1 LQPLDNEALK
11 KSGMGSVSQ
20 SSVEQV
26 PLTALQGIT
35 PESWQE
41 VSRASGEPEWVQ
53 DLRRQAWDTYVDTPL
68 PTLQEEDW
76 RRTDYR
82 ELNLEELLLYMPAGI
97 DAQSEAD
104 LPEIIAPHVNT
115 GDTWGGMAVQVN
127 SEIIFARLDESLQAQ
142 GVILA
147 PLAEAVH
154 THPELVQPH
163 LGQIVTSG
171 DGKFPALHNAF
182 FAGGVFCHVP
192 ADTEVE
198 LPILMLNWMNAEN
211 IAVFPHVL
219 LVAEPGSKVTFVERY
234 ASPTL
239 EAQSFSCPATEVV
252 AKDGAQ
258 VRHVTIQDWGRHVF
272 ELGFQRLRVG
282 NDGNL
287 HTIIAA
293 TGGKLVKN
301 FVDNSFAGSG
311 VEAFH
316 RGFFFTDGTQHMDY
330 KTVQDH
336 LAPYSTSDLLIKGAL
351 RDRSRAVF
359 TGVINVRKGSK
370 RTDAYQENR
379 NLLLS
384 KRARSDSIPILEID
398 NDDVRCTHGSA
409 TGQVDPEELFY
420 VMSHGL
426 DKHAAARMLVE
437 GFFSEVTQHTPLE
450 GVQAQLAS
458 KIQEKMTGWQI
469 ED

>member
-1 LQPLDNEALK
+1 
-11 KSGMGSVSQ
+11 MSQ

-26 PLTALQGIT
+26 PLTALQGVT
-35 PESWQE
+35 AGAWQE
-41 VSRASGEPEWVQ
+41 ISRTNAEPEWVRN
-53 DLRRQAWDTYVDTPL
+53 LRQQAWDTYLDTPM
-68 PTLQEEDW
+68 PTLKDEDW
-76 RRTDYR
+76 RRTDFR
-82 ELNLEELLLYMPAGI
+82 ELQLDDLLLYMPAGL
-97 DAQSEAD
+97 AAAGEAD
-104 LPEIIAPHVNT
+104 LPETIRAHIAT
-115 GDTWGGMAVQVN
+115 GDDWGGLAVQVN
-127 SEIIFARLDESLQAQ
+127 SEIAFTRLADSLRAQ

-147 PLAEAVH
+147 PLAEAFGRY
-154 THPELVQPH
+154 PELVQPH
-163 LGQIVTSG
+163 LGQVVTPA
-171 DGKFPALHNAF
+171 DGKFPALHGAF
-182 FAGGVFCHVP
+182 LSGGVFCYVP
-192 ADTEVE
+192 PDTSAE
-198 LPILMLNWMNAEN
+198 LPIQALFWMNAEN

-219 LVAEPGSKVTFVERY
+219 LVADRGSQVTFIERY

-239 EAQSFSCPATEVV
+239 EAQSFSCPVTEVV

-258 VRHVTIQDWGRHVF
+258 VRHVTIQEWGGHVI
-272 ELGFQRLRVG
+272 ELGFQRLRVD
-282 NDGNL
+282 NDGHL
-287 HTIIAA
+287 HTILAA

-301 FVDNSFAGSG
+301 YVDNSFAGSG

-316 RGFFFTDGTQHMDY
+316 RGFFFTDGAQHMDY
-330 KTVQDH
+330 KTMQDH

-409 TGQVDPEELFY
+409 TGQVDQEELFY
-420 VMSHGL
+420 VMAHGL
-426 DKHAAARMLVE
+426 NKNDAARMLVE
-437 GFFSEVTQHTPLE
+437 GFFSEVTQHTPLD
-450 GVQAQLAS
+450 GVQAQLEG
-458 KIQEKMTGWQI
+458 KVQEKMAGWQV

>member
-1 LQPLDNEALK
+1 
-11 KSGMGSVSQ
+11 VSQ

-35 PESWQE
+35 AEAWQE
-41 VSRASGEPEWVQ
+41 ISRACEDPDWVR
-53 DLRRQAWDTYVDTPL
+53 DLRQKSWEAYMDTPM
-68 PTLQEEDW
+68 PTLRDEDW
-76 RRTDYR
+76 RRTDFR
-82 ELNLEELLLYMPAGI
+82 ELLLDNLLLYMPSGMEAE
-97 DAQSEAD
+97 SEAD
-104 LPEIIAPHVNT
+104 LPESLRPHIET
-115 GDTWGGMAVQVN
+115 GDSWGGVAVQVN
-127 SEIIFARLDESLQAQ
+127 SEIALTRLDKSLQEL
-142 GVILA
+142 GVVLA
-147 PLAEAVH
+147 PLGQAVR
-154 THPELVQPH
+154 THPELVRPY
-163 LGQIVTSG
+163 LGQIVTPG
-171 DGKFPALHNAF
+171 DGKFPALHGAF
-182 FAGGVFCHVP
+182 FAGGVFCYVP
-192 ADTEVE
+192 PDVTVE
-198 LPILMLNWMNAEN
+198 LPIQTLVWMNAEN

-219 LVAEPGSKVTFVERY
+219 LVADRGSQVTFVERY
-234 ASPTL
+234 ASPNL

-258 VRHVTIQDWGRHVF
+258 VRHVTIQDWGRHVI

-287 HTIIAA
+287 HTILAA

-301 FVDNSFAGSG
+301 YVDNSFAGSG
-311 VEAFH
+311 VESFH

-330 KTVQDH
+330 KTIQDH

-409 TGQVDPEELFY
+409 TGQVDQEELFY
-420 VMSHGL
+420 VMAHGL
-426 DKHAAARMLVE
+426 NKNDAARMLVE
-437 GFFSEVTQHTPLE
+437 GFFSEVIQHTPLD
-450 GVQAQLAS
+450 GVQTQLAS
-458 KIQEKMTGWQI
+458 KIQEKMTGWQV

>member
-1 LQPLDNEALK
+1 
-11 KSGMGSVSQ
+11 MTQ
-20 SSVEQV
+20 SSVEQK

-35 PESWQE
+35 TEAWQE
-41 VSRASGEPEWVQ
+41 ISRACGEPDWAR
-53 DLRRQAWDTYVDTPL
+53 DLRRRAWEAYVDTPMPSL
-68 PTLQEEDW
+68 TDEDW

-82 ELNLEELLLYMPAGI
+82 ELKLEELLLYLPAGLET
-97 DAQSEAD
+97 ARRAD
-104 LPEIIAPHVNT
+104 LPETLLPQIDT
-115 GDTWGGMAVQVN
+115 GDDWGGLAVQVN
-127 SEIIFARLDESLQAQ
+127 SEVTYVELDDALREQ

-147 PLAEAVH
+147 PLAEAIH
-154 THPELVQPH
+154 THPELVQPY
-163 LGQIVTSG
+163 LGQVVTPD
-171 DGKFPALHNAF
+171 DGKFPALHGAF
-182 FAGGVFCHVP
+182 FAGGIFCYVP
-192 ADTEVE
+192 PDTTVE
-198 LPILMLNWMNAEN
+198 LPLQASFWMTAEN
-211 IAVFPHVL
+211 VAVFPHVL
-219 LVAEPGSKVTFVERY
+219 LVADAGSQVTFVERY
-234 ASPTL
+234 GGPNL

-258 VRHVTIQDWGRHVF
+258 VRHVTVQDWGRHVI
-272 ELGFQRLRVG
+272 ELGFQRFRVA

-287 HTIIAA
+287 HTILAA

-301 FVDNSFAGSG
+301 YVDNSFAGSG

-330 KTVQDH
+330 KTMQDH

-409 TGQVDPEELFY
+409 TGQVDQEELFY
-420 VMSHGL
+420 VMAHGL
-426 DKHAAARMLVE
+426 DKNDAARMLVE
-437 GFFSEVTQHTPLE
+437 GFFSEVIQHTPVD
-450 GVQAQLAS
+450 GVRAQLADAV
-458 KIQEKMTGWQI
+458 QRKMSGWQV

>member
-1 LQPLDNEALK
+1 
-11 KSGMGSVSQ
+11 MSQ

-26 PLTALQGIT
+26 PLTALQGVTAAAWEQI
-35 PESWQE
+35 SQ
-41 VSRASGEPEWVQ
+41 ACAEPAWVR
-53 DLRRQAWDTYVDTPL
+53 DLRQEAWQAYVDTPM
-68 PTLQEEDW
+68 PTLQDEDW

-82 ELNLEELLLYMPAGI
+82 ELALDDLLLYMPAGL
-97 DAQSEAD
+97 DAASEAD
-104 LPEIIAPHVNT
+104 LPAALRSSLDS
-115 GDTWGGMAVQVN
+115 GDEWGGLAVQVN
-127 SEIIFARLDESLQAQ
+127 SEVVCTRLDESLRAQ

-147 PLAEAVH
+147 PLAEAVNA
-154 THPELVQPH
+154 HPELVRPH
-163 LGQIVTSG
+163 LGQIVAPA
-171 DGKFPALHNAF
+171 DGKFPALHGAF
-182 FAGGVFCHVP
+182 RAGGVFCYVP
-192 ADTEVE
+192 PDTAVE
-198 LPILMLNWMNAEN
+198 LPIQMLNWMSAEN

-219 LVAEPGSKVTFVERY
+219 LVADQGSQVTFVERY
-234 ASPTL
+234 ASQTL
-239 EAQSFSCPATEVV
+239 QAPAFSCPATEVV
-252 AKDGAQ
+252 VKDGAQ
-258 VRHVTIQDWGRHVF
+258 VRHVTIQDWGDHVI
-272 ELGFQRLRVG
+272 ELGYQRLRVA
-282 NDGNL
+282 NDGQL
-287 HTIIAA
+287 HTIVAA

-301 FVDNSFAGSG
+301 YVDNSFVGSG
-311 VEAFH
+311 VEGFH
-316 RGFFFTDGTQHMDY
+316 RGFFFTDGVQHMDY

-409 TGQVDPEELFY
+409 TGQVDLDELFY

-426 DKHAAARMLVE
+426 DKHSAARMLVE
-437 GFFSEVTQHTPLE
+437 GFFNEVTQHAPLE
-450 GVQAQLAS
+450 GVRAQLAAR
-458 KIQEKMTGWQI
+458 IRQKMSGWQV

>member
-1 LQPLDNEALK
+1 
-11 KSGMGSVSQ
+11 MSQ
-20 SSVEQV
+20 SSVDQV

-35 PESWQE
+35 ADAWQE
-41 VSRASGEPEWVQ
+41 ISRACEEPDWVR
-53 DLRRQAWDTYVDTPL
+53 DLRQKAWEAYVETPL
-68 PTLQEEDW
+68 PTLRDEDW

-82 ELNLEELLLYMPAGI
+82 ELQLEDLLLYMPAGI
-97 DAQSEAD
+97 EAACEAD
-104 LPEIIAPHVNT
+104 LPESLRSHSET
-115 GDTWGGMAVQVN
+115 GDAWGGMAVQVN
-127 SEIIFARLDESLQAQ
+127 SEIALTRLDEALQAQ

-147 PLAEAVH
+147 PLAQAVH

-163 LGQIVTSG
+163 LGRIVTPD
-171 DGKFPALHNAF
+171 DGKFPALHGAF
-182 FAGGVFCHVP
+182 FSGGIFCYVP
-192 ADTEVE
+192 PDTTVE
-198 LPILMLNWMNAEN
+198 LPIQALVWMNAEN

-219 LVAEPGSKVTFVERY
+219 LVADRGSQVTFVERY

-258 VRHVTIQDWGRHVF
+258 VRHVTIQDWGRHVI
-272 ELGFQRLRVG
+272 ELGFQRLRVD
-282 NDGNL
+282 NDGHL
-287 HTIIAA
+287 HTILAA

-301 FVDNSFAGSG
+301 YVDNSFAGSG

-330 KTVQDH
+330 KTMQDH

-359 TGVINVRKGSK
+359 TGIINVRKGSK

-409 TGQVDPEELFY
+409 TGQVDLEELFY
-420 VMSHGL
+420 VMAHGL
-426 DKHAAARMLVE
+426 NKNDAARMLVE
-437 GFFSEVTQHTPLE
+437 GFFSEVIQHTPLD
-450 GVQAQLAS
+450 GVQAQLAG
-458 KIQEKMTGWQI
+458 KVQEKMAGWQV

>member
-1 LQPLDNEALK
+1 
-11 KSGMGSVSQ
+11 MSQ
-20 SSVEQV
+20 SSVEHV

-35 PESWQE
+35 AAAWQE
-41 VSRASGEPEWVQ
+41 ISRACGDPDWVRN
-53 DLRRQAWDTYVDTPL
+53 LRRKAWETYVDTPM
-68 PTLQEEDW
+68 PTLRDEDW

-82 ELNLEELLLYMPAGI
+82 ELQLEDLLLYMPAGI
-97 DAQSEAD
+97 EAACEAD
-104 LPEIIAPHVNT
+104 LPESLRSHSET

-127 SEIIFARLDESLQAQ
+127 SEIALTRLDEALQAQ

-147 PLAEAVH
+147 PLGQAVH
-154 THPELVQPH
+154 THPELVQPY
-163 LGQIVTSG
+163 LGRIVTPS
-171 DGKFPALHNAF
+171 DGKFPALHGAF
-182 FAGGVFCHVP
+182 FAGGIFCYVP
-192 ADTEVE
+192 PDTTVE
-198 LPILMLNWMNAEN
+198 LPIQTLVWMNAEN

-219 LVAEPGSKVTFVERY
+219 LVADRGSQVTFVERY

-258 VRHVTIQDWGRHVF
+258 VRHVTIQDWGRHVI
-272 ELGFQRLRVG
+272 ELGFQRLRVD
-282 NDGNL
+282 NDGHL
-287 HTIIAA
+287 HTILAA

-301 FVDNSFAGSG
+301 YIDNSFAGSG

-316 RGFFFTDGTQHMDY
+316 RGFFFTDGAQHMDY
-330 KTVQDH
+330 KTMQDH

-409 TGQVDPEELFY
+409 TGQVDQEELFY
-420 VMSHGL
+420 VMAHGL
-426 DKHAAARMLVE
+426 NKNDAARMLVE
-437 GFFSEVTQHTPLE
+437 GFFSEVIQHTPLD
-450 GVQAQLAS
+450 GVQAQLAG
-458 KIQEKMTGWQI
+458 KVQEKMAGWQV